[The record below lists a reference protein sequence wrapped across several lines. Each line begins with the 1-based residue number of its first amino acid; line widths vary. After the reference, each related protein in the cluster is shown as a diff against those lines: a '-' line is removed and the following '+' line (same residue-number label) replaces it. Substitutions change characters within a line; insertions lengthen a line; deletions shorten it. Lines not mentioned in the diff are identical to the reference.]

1 MNLYEKIAAVMEDIK
16 YLGKDGKIEYKTTNY
31 KAISEEKVTTIV
43 RKSLLEH
50 GLVVFPVGQEMSR
63 TGNLTSVN
71 VKYKIVNKDNP
82 EEFEI
87 LSSSGEGAD
96 TQDKGI
102 GKAMTYAYKYML
114 LRTFAIPTG
123 EDPDKISSDEMTDKI
138 NDEAAKIQKGKEK
151 ITEIMVKALRGRF
164 EDEGVDEAKIL
175 ATYKIDKLEDMT
187 MNQHGNLHQHFK
199 KVKEMCGV

>member
-1 MNLYEKIAAVMEDIK
+1 MNLYEKIAEVMKDIK
-16 YLGKDGKIEYKTTNY
+16 YLAKDGNIEYKTTKY
-31 KAISEEKVTTIV
+31 KAISEEKVTTAV
-43 RKSLLEH
+43 RQSLLKH
-50 GLVVFPVGQEMSR
+50 GLVIFPVDQEMSR

-71 VKYKIVNKDNP
+71 VKYKIVNVEDPK
-82 EEFEI
+82 ESEI

-138 NDEAAKIQKGKEK
+138 NDEAAKIQKGKER
-151 ITEIMVKALRGRF
+151 ITGVMVKALRGRF
-164 EDEGVDEAKIL
+164 EDENVDEAKIL
-175 ATYKIDKLEDMT
+175 EAYKIGKLEDMT
-187 MNQHGNLHQHFK
+187 MNMHDNLHQHFK